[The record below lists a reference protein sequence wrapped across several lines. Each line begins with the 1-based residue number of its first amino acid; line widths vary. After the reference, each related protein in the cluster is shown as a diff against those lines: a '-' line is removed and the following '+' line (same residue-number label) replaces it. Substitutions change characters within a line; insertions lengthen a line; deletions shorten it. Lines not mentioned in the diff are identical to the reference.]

1 MNKGVVTQIIGPV
14 VDISFKEGQLPALY
28 NAIEIE
34 KAGENGQKEKIILE
48 VAQHL
53 GDNAVRT
60 ISMHPTDGLVRGMD
74 ALDTAL
80 WTYREDSFLP
90 HGRDS
95 EAGAA
100 EEPVLLTTETANP
113 NGSQVL
119 FVVDRAATDALSG
132 YERIVYMF
140 DGRDDEALSE
150 ARGFWKEAKE
160 AGHPLTYWQ
169 QDGGGRWQKKA

>member
-1 MNKGVVTQIIGPV
+1 MSEQPEI
-14 VDISFKEGQLPALY
+14 FFYHLERQALEQALPLLVEKSLERGWKAL
-28 NAIEIE
+28 IRCGS
-34 KAGENGQKEKIILE
+34 GE
-48 VAQHL
+48 
-53 GDNAVRT
+53 R
-60 ISMHPTDGLVRGMD
+60 MD

>member
-1 MNKGVVTQIIGPV
+1 MSEQPEIFFYHLERQALEQALPLLVEKSLERGWKAL
-14 VDISFKEGQLPALY
+14 ISCGS
-28 NAIEIE
+28 
-34 KAGENGQKEKIILE
+34 GE
-48 VAQHL
+48 
-53 GDNAVRT
+53 R
-60 ISMHPTDGLVRGMD
+60 MD